1 MLKAY
6 KTTSM
11 RRALRVRLVSDCLDD
26 TTLEQYRGILD
37 CLPIATEMYISIF
50 LGTRYPII
58 NIDEYFAY
66 IDLLGIDLTRG
77 TKERKESFSVLIEIL
92 ETKYGIE
99 YVDSEN

>member
-6 KTTSM
+6 KTMYTL
-11 RRALRVRLVSDCLDD
+11 RALRVRLASDYLDD

-37 CLPIATEMYISIF
+37 CLPIATEMYISFF
-50 LGTRYPII
+50 LATSYPII

-66 IDLLGIDLTRG
+66 IDLLGIDLNRD
-77 TKERKESFSVLIEIL
+77 TKERKESFSVLIGIL
-92 ETKYGIE
+92 ESKYGIE